1 MHFPAKIVAHVVGNP
16 YLYGMKQQTNSTLGF
31 ADLVAGR
38 RKVKAE
44 FFNQITR
51 VIDWAPE
58 KRIIETVYTKGRGP
72 L

>member
-1 MHFPAKIVAHVVGNP
+1 MSWEIP
-16 YLYGMKQQTNSTLGF
+16 YLYGMKQQTNSSLGF

-44 FFNQITR
+44 FFNQINR
-51 VIDWAPE
+51 VIDWAPVG
-58 KRIIETVYTKGRGP
+58 RLISTVYTKGRGP